1 MSESKI
7 IRKRDGCLQDDN
19 GTVQVGSNMNDTSM
33 IVGDSNVTVTPGK
46 GGNLQCAS
54 GGVADICGKTT
65 DTWIAA
71 VLPQVPSKVMTPQS
85 FPLFSYILPITT
97 IGVACLTLIK
107 KEKKD
112 G

>member
-1 MSESKI
+1 MSSRI

-33 IVGDSNVTVTPGK
+33 IVGDSNVTVTPGN
-46 GGNLQCAS
+46 GGSFKCAS
-54 GGVADICGKTT
+54 GGVQDICAQTT
-65 DTWIAA
+65 DPWISAI
-71 VLPQVPSKVMTPQS
+71 LPQVPSKTMTPQS

-97 IGVACLTLIK
+97 IGVACLALIK